1 MEGKL
6 LFTQPNDNNW
16 RKGRT
21 IKLMPIN
28 ALLVTNGKVISFNFH
43 RILCNVRYSCNVK
56 IIIMFLKT
64 FYYLGGYS
72 NISEIICLTNTF

>member
-1 MEGKL
+1 MIFLCEMSLLRFAMEGKL

-28 ALLVTNGKVISFNFH
+28 ALLVTNGKVS
-43 RILCNVRYSCNVK
+43 YS
-56 IIIMFLKT
+56 T
-64 FYYLGGYS
+64 F
-72 NISEIICLTNTF
+72 T

>member
-21 IKLMPIN
+21 IKLTPIN
-28 ALLVTNGKVISFNFH
+28 ALLVTNGKVSFGDFIFCVGCETM
-43 RILCNVRYSCNVK
+43 RGLCNNNKV
-56 IIIMFLKT
+56 LA
-64 FYYLGGYS
+64 
-72 NISEIICLTNTF
+72 